1 MAGVQKTKHIAQ
13 TFDGEMGDEKDKII
27 EVLSHLFVTCCKQ
40 ETIEPEADVA
50 DVMEYVY
57 IDIGA
62 PQLTLERLF

>member
-1 MAGVQKTKHIAQ
+1 
-13 TFDGEMGDEKDKII
+13 MGDEKDQII

-50 DVMEYVY
+50 DVMEYVNK
-57 IDIGA
+57 INIGA